1 MAIESGPTL
10 ALSPSRY
17 GVLGR
22 SRSFRFLWT
31 AHTVSAFGDAIT
43 LVALPSVAIL
53 TLHASGLAVGALSA
67 AQGLAWG
74 IFGLVA
80 GVWVDRL
87 RKRSVMIGCDL
98 ARLLLIASVPA
109 LSLLGVL
116 RIWQLA
122 VIAALA

>member
-1 MAIESGPTL
+1 MLIVQLSMAIESAAAEPF
-10 ALSPSRY
+10 
-17 GVLGR
+17 GVLAR
-22 SRSFRFLWT
+22 SRGFRLLWA

-74 IFGLVA
+74 VFGLGA

-87 RKRSVMIGCDL
+87 RRRFVMIGCDL
-98 ARLLLIASVPA
+98 GRLLLIASVPA
-109 LSLLGVL
+109 LSLLGL
-116 RIWQLA
+116 
-122 VIAALA
+122 